1 MLHLFAFQ
9 RIFYANLVF
18 KNCGD
23 QEVKL
28 GYRLL
33 FVLKHLEI
41 VTKKK
46 KNLKMFLF
54 LSHLHRKYQIQD
66 WDKKST
72 HLKLIPQINFHKAP
86 KNTEYEAFN
95 IEKKHF

>member
-1 MLHLFAFQ
+1 MERSVFLGGVLHLFAFQ

-41 VTKKK
+41 VTQKKK
-46 KNLKMFLF
+46 IKNVSFPVSF
-54 LSHLHRKYQIQD
+54 
-66 WDKKST
+66 T
-72 HLKLIPQINFHKAP
+72 
-86 KNTEYEAFN
+86 
-95 IEKKHF
+95 